1 MLSIDKCYEI
11 LNKNEKKYSKE
22 EVIAIRDYLYGYA
35 EIINLIGIKNESWV
49 TR

>member
-1 MLSIDKCYEI
+1 VISIEKCYQL

-35 EIINLIGIKNESWV
+35 EIIDIIRTKNES
-49 TR
+49 